1 MFQIVVPGKELYDS
15 VNNLFI
21 PVKGQTL
28 TLEHS
33 LISIVKWESK
43 YHRPYFSEEKKDAKT
58 TEETIDY
65 IRFMTLTKNVDP
77 MIYYGLSEQNYKD
90 IENYIKDPM
99 TATWFSTNGQKRAG
113 QRSSEVVTSELVYYW
128 MTINNIPFECEK
140 WPFNRLMTLIH
151 ICNVKNSAS
160 QKMSQREVMQQN
172 SDLNAARRAAMHS
185 KG

>member
-33 LISIVKWESK
+33 LISISKWEMK
-43 YHRPYFSEEKKDAKT
+43 YHRPYFSEDKKDVKT

-77 MIYYGLSEQNYKD
+77 MIYYGLSDQNYKD
-90 IENYIKDPM
+90 IVNFADKQAFIDYIKSLPGEPLTI
-99 TATWFSTNGQKRAG
+99 TAATYAKPFQH
-113 QRSSEVVTSELVYYW
+113 VLVY
-128 MTINNIPFECEK
+128 
-140 WPFNRLMTLIH
+140 
-151 ICNVKNSAS
+151 
-160 QKMSQREVMQQN
+160 
-172 SDLNAARRAAMHS
+172 RRHNYT
-185 KG
+185 KLLCRKKYR